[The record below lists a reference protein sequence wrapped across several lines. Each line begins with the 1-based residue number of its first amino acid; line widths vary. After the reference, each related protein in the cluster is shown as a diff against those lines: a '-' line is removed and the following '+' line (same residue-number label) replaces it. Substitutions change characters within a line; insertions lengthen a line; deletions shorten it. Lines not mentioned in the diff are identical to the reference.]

1 MVVNRFIRLSVV
13 RSEAVR
19 TLVVVGVAALMA
31 ALLQAAPSAGSAQ
44 DVSMNSVS
52 DGDTLK
58 IRATFVPGAYVLAC
72 VNDYCPSPTGAGGY
86 VGAFIAEDP
95 LGNEY
100 FAYCSEALAQIEA
113 SVFHTYNNVAID
125 GRLQYL
131 TWRYDKGLFD
141 LGSTPAS
148 HFAAVQALVWA
159 IRSDASF
166 DPDVFGGTTPADWN
180 NITPSA
186 YASGGTGRIGFN
198 TDSTD
203 FTGVMGDSTQ
213 KVYDLFVE
221 ATANAGPWVL
231 DGSDPAGVTLTGAS
245 GAIAGEAITF
255 DMGGPVTT
263 DTDGFAAWPEG
274 ASTASVEAPGDSFE
288 TTAGSYQNVL
298 LATQGTVLSANRTT
312 ATTTTAPT
320 TTTAAPTT
328 TTTTTI
334 APTTTTTAAPTTT
347 TTTTVA
353 PTTTTSVQPVVEPPD
368 SEPAPT
374 TTTTTTAAPTTTVA
388 PTTTT
393 SVQPVVE
400 PPDSEPAPTTT
411 TTTTAAPTTT
421 VAPTTTT
428 SVQPVVEPPTSEPAE
443 PIPSAP
449 SFTG

>member
-1 MVVNRFIRLSVV
+1 MVVNKFIRLSVV
-13 RSEAVR
+13 RSTAVR
-19 TLVVVGVAALMA
+19 TLAVASVAALMA
-31 ALLQAAPSAGSAQ
+31 ALLQAAPSAGSDQ

-58 IRATFVPGAYVLAC
+58 VRAAYVPGAYVLAC

-100 FAYCSEALAQIEA
+100 FAYCSEALAQTEGG
-113 SVFHTYNNVAID
+113 VFHTYNNVAID

-159 IRSDASF
+159 IRSDAAF
-166 DPDVFGGTTPADWN
+166 DPDVFAGTSPGDWN

-203 FTGVMGDSTQ
+203 FSGVMGEATQ

-221 ATANAGPWVL
+221 ATANAGPWTL
-231 DGSDPAGVTLTGAS
+231 DGSDPAGVTLTGAN

-288 TTAGSYQNVL
+288 TTAGNYQNVL

-312 ATTTTAPT
+312 PTTTTTTTVAPTTTTTTTTVAPT

-328 TTTTTI
+328 TTTTL
-334 APTTTTTAAPTTT
+334 
-347 TTTTVA
+347 
-353 PTTTTSVQPVVEPPD
+353 VVE
-368 SEPAPT
+368 APEQ
-374 TTTTTTAAPTTTVA
+374 TTTTTTAT

-393 SVQPVVE
+393 
-400 PPDSEPAPTTT
+400 
-411 TTTTAAPTTT
+411 
-421 VAPTTTT
+421 
-428 SVQPVVEPPTSEPAE
+428 VQPVVEPPTSEPAE
-443 PIPSAP
+443 PTPSAP

>member
-1 MVVNRFIRLSVV
+1 MVVNGFIRLSVV
-13 RSEAVR
+13 RPEAVR

-31 ALLQAAPSAGSAQ
+31 ALLQAAPSAVSAQ
-44 DVSMNSVS
+44 DVSMNSLS

-58 IRATFVPGAYVLAC
+58 VRAAYVPGAYVLAC

-100 FAYCSEALAQIEA
+100 FAYCSEALAQTEGG
-113 SVFHTYNNVAID
+113 VFHTYNNVAID

-198 TDSTD
+198 TDSAD

-231 DGSDPAGVTLTGAS
+231 DGSDPAGVTLTGAN
-245 GAIAGEAITF
+245 GAITGEAITF

-263 DTDGFAAWPEG
+263 DTDGFA
-274 ASTASVEAPGDSFE
+274 PGLK
-288 TTAGSYQNVL
+288 VL
-298 LATQGTVLSANRTT
+298 RQPRWKPPATHSRQPQAITKTSSWQPKVRSSRRIE
-312 ATTTTAPT
+312 P
-320 TTTAAPTT
+320 PQRQQQHQQPQPQHRQQPQRPRPRPRSTT

-334 APTTTTTAAPTTT
+334 PQVVEPPESEPTPTTTTTAAPTTT
-347 TTTTVA
+347 TTTVSQQQPQRPFRKSWNQRVRTD
-353 PTTTTSVQPVVEPPD
+353 PNDNHNRSYNNHHDNGRSNNNHKRSTSR
-368 SEPAPT
+368 
-374 TTTTTTAAPTTTVA
+374 
-388 PTTTT
+388 
-393 SVQPVVE
+393 
-400 PPDSEPAPTTT
+400 
-411 TTTTAAPTTT
+411 
-421 VAPTTTT
+421 
-428 SVQPVVEPPTSEPAE
+428 
-443 PIPSAP
+443 
-449 SFTG
+449 

>member
-198 TDSTD
+198 TDSAD

-231 DGSDPAGVTLTGAS
+231 DGSDPAGVTLTGAN
-245 GAIAGEAITF
+245 GAITGEAITF

-263 DTDGFAAWPEG
+263 DTDGFAPWPEG

-288 TTAGSYQNVL
+288 TTAGNYQNVL

-328 TTTTTI
+328 TTTTTV
-334 APTTTTTAAPTTT
+334 APTTTTTAAPTTTTTTTTTVAPTTTTTTVPPVVEPPESEPTPTTTTTAAPTTT

-353 PTTTTSVQPVVEPPD
+353 PTTTT
-368 SEPAPT
+368 
-374 TTTTTTAAPTTTVA
+374 TAAPTTT
-388 PTTTT
+388 T
-393 SVQPVVE
+393 
-400 PPDSEPAPTTT
+400 
-411 TTTTAAPTTT
+411 TTT

>member
-1 MVVNRFIRLSVV
+1 MVVNRFIRLSGV

-328 TTTTTI
+328 TTTTT
-334 APTTTTTAAPTTT
+334 
-347 TTTTVA
+347 
-353 PTTTTSVQPVVEPPD
+353 
-368 SEPAPT
+368 
-374 TTTTTTAAPTTTVA
+374 VA

>member
-19 TLVVVGVAALMA
+19 ALVVVGVAALMA

-58 IRATFVPGAYVLAC
+58 VRAAYVPGAYVLAC
-72 VNDYCPSPTGAGGY
+72 VNDYCPSPTGVGGY

-100 FAYCSEALAQIEA
+100 FAYCSEALAQTEGG
-113 SVFHTYNNVAID
+113 VFHTYNNVAID

-231 DGSDPAGVTLTGAS
+231 DGSDPAGVTLTGAN
-245 GAIAGEAITF
+245 GAITGEAITF

-288 TTAGSYQNVL
+288 TTAGNYQNVL

-312 ATTTTAPT
+312 ATTTTTT

-328 TTTTTI
+328 TTTTTTTV
-334 APTTTTTAAPTTT
+334 APTTTTTTVPPVVEPPESEPTPTTTTTAAPTTT

-353 PTTTTSVQPVVEPPD
+353 PTTTR
-368 SEPAPT
+368 
-374 TTTTTTAAPTTTVA
+374 TAAPTTT
-388 PTTTT
+388 T
-393 SVQPVVE
+393 
-400 PPDSEPAPTTT
+400 
-411 TTTTAAPTTT
+411 TTT